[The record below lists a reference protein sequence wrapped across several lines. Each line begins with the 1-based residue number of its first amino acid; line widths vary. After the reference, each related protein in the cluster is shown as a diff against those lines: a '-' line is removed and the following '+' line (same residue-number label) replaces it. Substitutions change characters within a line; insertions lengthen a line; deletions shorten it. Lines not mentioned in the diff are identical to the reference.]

1 MKTKS
6 LLKRNFI
13 RLLICTN
20 IMCFIG
26 LTEVMAYDFEATCP
40 SGQTLFFEI
49 TSTNTVS
56 ICCPNPANGWE
67 GFFNRKPTGLI
78 TLPSTITNNNDTY
91 TVTSIGYKAFL
102 NCNGLIG
109 DLVIPN
115 TITSIEE
122 QAFEACTGFNG
133 NLVIPNSVT
142 SIGRAAFFGCTG
154 FTGDLIIPDSVIEI
168 GMSAFWSVGMTGTL
182 TIGNSLTT
190 ISNSVFQDCH
200 FTGPLIIPEN
210 ITQIGSSAFSGC
222 SGFTGDLV
230 LHNTLSIVRG
240 QAFKGCAGLD
250 GNLIIPGTLSK
261 LYAYTFQDCKNFK
274 AIYIQNTTPPTLYAQ
289 VFDGVTTTIPLYVPF
304 CSTNTYASTSVWNN
318 FTNRHGSYMFVG
330 ANDNAQWSDESNWI
344 CGNLPSEEDLAI
356 VFTNCEMDTEDAN
369 ANSLIV
375 LNDAILSIKPNCKLD
390 VATTID
396 NQGTAD
402 NLIIEDG
409 GQLLHDYAGVNATVK
424 KDIDAY
430 TQDDGWYLIA
440 SPLAESIPASDVAGL
455 LSNNYDLYAYD
466 QSEELEWRNIEFQ
479 TFTID
484 NNMGYLYANS
494 QNVSLSFA
502 GELKVGTQSVNVPL
516 VYSDEA
522 DENLKGFN
530 LIGNPYAHN
539 ITSYTSENVA
549 NGCYR
554 MNESKDNLIVSE
566 ISESNPIKP
575 AESFFVQATSENASI
590 TFNGTTR
597 SEVKRTGSIVLDL
610 VENGR
615 TSDRLIVKRG
625 EEDRDLTKLL
635 FRDNHS
641 MLYANK
647 DQQEL
652 AIVVCQDNEQP
663 VSFKTAK
670 KGTYTITMTLN
681 DMDTDYLHLIDNLT
695 GDNID
700 LLANSSYTFEAR
712 PKDYASRFRLVFKP
726 SADIEVGNDSFAFIN
741 NGAFVINN
749 EGIATLQVVDMT
761 GRILSSETISDN
773 FTKPVTLSSGV
784 YVLRLIN
791 SDQMKTQKIVV
802 R

>member
-1 MKTKS
+1 MKTRS
-6 LLKRNFI
+6 LIGRTFI

-20 IMCFIG
+20 IMCFFG
-26 LTEVMAYDFEATCP
+26 LTEVMAYNFEATCP
-40 SGQTLFFEI
+40 TGQTLFFEI
-49 TSTNTVS
+49 TSNNTVS

-67 GFFNRKPTGLI
+67 GFTDRKPTGII
-78 TLPSTITNNNDTY
+78 TLPSTITNNDVTY
-91 TVTSIGYKAFL
+91 TVTSIGYKAFV
-102 NCNGLIG
+102 NCYDLIG

-115 TITSIEE
+115 TITSIGQ
-122 QAFEACTGFNG
+122 QAFESCRGFNG
-133 NLVIPNSVT
+133 SLIISNSVT
-142 SIGRAAFFGCTG
+142 SIGRSAFFGCTG
-154 FTGDLIIPDSVIEI
+154 FTGDLIIPDSVTEI

-182 TIGNSLTT
+182 TLSNSLTA
-190 ISNSVFQDCH
+190 ISNSAFQDCH

-230 LHNTLSIVRG
+230 LPNTLTIVRG
-240 QAFKGCAGLD
+240 QAFQGCAGFN
-250 GNLIIPGTLSK
+250 GNLIIPGTLSN

-274 AIYIQNTTPPTLYAQ
+274 AIYIQNTTPPSLYNQ
-289 VFDGVTTTIPLYVPF
+289 VFSGIPTSTPLYVPY
-304 CSTNTYASTSVWNN
+304 CSTNTYASTSGWSN

-330 ANDNAQWSDESNWI
+330 ADNDAQWSDESNWI

-356 VFTNCEMDTEDAN
+356 VFTNCEMNMAEAN

-375 LNDAILSIKPNCKLD
+375 LKDAILSINPNCKLD
-390 VATTID
+390 IAASID
-396 NQGTAD
+396 NQGAAE
-402 NLIIEDG
+402 NLVIEDG
-409 GQLLHDYAGVNATVK
+409 GQLLHNYAGVNATVK
-424 KDIDAY
+424 KDIEAY

-440 SPLAESIPASDVAGL
+440 SPLAGSIEASDVTGL

-479 TFTID
+479 SFTID

-494 QNVSLSFA
+494 QNGSLSFA

-539 ITSYTSENVA
+539 ISSYTSENVT

-554 MNESKDNLIVSE
+554 MNESKDNLLVSE

-575 AESFFVQATSENASI
+575 AEGFFVQATGENASI

-597 SEVKRTGSIVLDL
+597 SEMKRTGSIVLDL
-610 VENGR
+610 IENDR

-625 EEDRDLTKLL
+625 EEDRNLTKLP
-635 FRDNHS
+635 FRDSHS
-641 MLYANK
+641 MIYAKK

-652 AIVVCQDNEQP
+652 AIVVCQDSEQP
-663 VSFKTAK
+663 VSFKTIK
-670 KGTYTITMTLN
+670 NGTYTLNVTLN
-681 DMDTDYLHLIDNLT
+681 DMEADYLHLIDNLT

-712 PKDYASRFRLVFKP
+712 PTDYASRFRLVFEP
-726 SADIEVGNDSFAFIN
+726 SAITEAENDSFAFIN
-741 NGAFVINN
+741 DGAFVISN

-761 GRILSSETISDN
+761 GRILSSETISSS

-784 YVLRLIN
+784 YILRLIN
-791 SDQMKTQKIVV
+791 SDQIKTQKIVV